1 MEKVRK
7 HNKNILMIW
16 IGTIAVVALSWGAV
30 WCDNA
35 RQGQGEA
42 REVAIQTLRNV
53 AERVINRE
61 FDKLEMCYVFKSDDG
76 KKYAKRK
83 SISETGELE
92 VEVDSLKEARGLFPL
107 ETLGGKANMLN
118 NCGKF
123 PLEKICLEWEDEM
136 NVRYGRV
143 ACALFLKVNPLGKAV
158 CQESF
163 AGEES
168 VRALQYDLGTYYLDG
183 MYTMKLTAYM
193 QLDFRRYVDW
203 TDSLLRLLSVFFLLV
218 LLAGLVFYV
227 RLRMHKEEETPK
239 VPETVFRFG
248 EYIFDAVCHTLIHE
262 EGTMNCTPQA
272 AKLLLGFAKAPDFFL
287 TNDEIAAIC
296 GWHLEDLNLD
306 ARRRKAISLLK
317 KMFKADG
324 SVQICFVPE
333 REGYQIVISI

>member
-1 MEKVRK
+1 MKSREANICAFVELAGKMFNFARYKVRK

-143 ACALFLKVNPLGKAV
+143 ACALFLKVNPLGKSCLSGIVCGRRV
-158 CQESF
+158 CQ
-163 AGEES
+163 G
-168 VRALQYDLGTYYLDG
+168 
-183 MYTMKLTAYM
+183 
-193 QLDFRRYVDW
+193 
-203 TDSLLRLLSVFFLLV
+203 
-218 LLAGLVFYV
+218 LAI
-227 RLRMHKEEETPK
+227 
-239 VPETVFRFG
+239 RFG
-248 EYIFDAVCHTLIHE
+248 H
-262 EGTMNCTPQA
+262 
-272 AKLLLGFAKAPDFFL
+272 LLLG
-287 TNDEIAAIC
+287 
-296 GWHLEDLNLD
+296 WHVHNEVD
-306 ARRRKAISLLK
+306 SLY
-317 KMFKADG
+317 AT
-324 SVQICFVPE
+324 
-333 REGYQIVISI
+333 